1 MYFACSAGTNIDF
14 ALLFANRTVKLKR
27 RRSAAGSAGSSG
39 SAGAFDG
46 TRLRHWPG
54 ERQQAPAKPLQ
65 TGRKT
70 CGTKANDGSGRP
82 IKFLN
87 VTKLPLSLRP
97 VKTMPEIKPIQM
109 VDLAG
114 QYRRLKTE
122 IDAGLEQVML
132 QASFINGP
140 AVKTFATELE
150 AYLGV
155 KHVIPCANGTDAIQI
170 ALMALN
176 LPEGSEIITP
186 GFSYI
191 ALAEACALLKF
202 RPVFA
207 DVDPDTFNLD
217 PLQIEKHI
225 TPRTK
230 VIAPVHLFGQSADM
244 ETILAIAEK
253 HNLYVLEDNAQS
265 IGADYTFSDGKTCKT
280 GTMGHVGTT
289 SFFPSKNLGC
299 YGDGGAVTTN
309 DPVLAENVRMIAN
322 HGQKV
327 KYIHDTVG
335 VNSRLDSMQAAVLSV
350 KLKHLDS
357 FNSDRRTVAKA
368 YDEAFRDIQG
378 VKIPSKYK
386 KSTHVYNQYTLQ
398 MPGVDIEDFRS
409 YLQKQGVPTMIYYP
423 LPIHKQKAYEENI
436 SLPVSETLCSS
447 VVSLPIGTEM
457 EQSQV
462 DYIIENVKNYFK
474 L

>member
-1 MYFACSAGTNIDF
+1 
-14 ALLFANRTVKLKR
+14 
-27 RRSAAGSAGSSG
+27 
-39 SAGAFDG
+39 
-46 TRLRHWPG
+46 
-54 ERQQAPAKPLQ
+54 
-65 TGRKT
+65 
-70 CGTKANDGSGRP
+70 
-82 IKFLN
+82 
-87 VTKLPLSLRP
+87 
-97 VKTMPEIKPIQM
+97 MPEIKPIQM

-114 QYRRLKTE
+114 QYLRLKKD
-122 IDAGLEQVML
+122 IDAGMEKVLS

-140 AVKTFATELE
+140 AVKAFAAEMET
-150 AYLGV
+150 YLGV

-170 ALMALN
+170 ALMALD

-202 RPVFA
+202 KPVFA
-207 DVDPDTFNLD
+207 DVDPNTFNLD

-225 TPRTK
+225 TPKTK
-230 VIAPVHLFGQSADM
+230 VIAPVHLFGQCADM

-299 YGDGGAVTTN
+299 YGDGGAMMTN
-309 DPVLAENVRMIAN
+309 DARLAERIRMISN

-335 VNSRLDSMQAAVLSV
+335 VNSRLDSLQAAVLSV
-350 KLKHLDS
+350 KLGMLDS
-357 FNSDRRTVAKA
+357 FNSERRDVAKA
-368 YDEAFRDIQG
+368 YDEAFEGHPNI
-378 VKIPSKYK
+378 KIPAKSK
-386 KSTHVYNQYTLQ
+386 KSTHVYNQYTMQLTNADVE
-398 MPGVDIEDFRS
+398 GFRT
-409 YLQKQGVPTMIYYP
+409 YMQEHGVPTMVYYP
-423 LPIHKQKAYEENI
+423 LPIHQQKAYADD
-436 SLPVSETLCSS
+436 SVLPVSEDLCKR

-457 EQSQV
+457 DKSQV